1 MKTWLGP
8 PQSRVEG
15 LRHVEGKACSKV
27 WFVGRWVG
35 GVLNFGLV
43 GWLVTTIGLLAG
55 WLVPGFLGCLAGC
68 PESCMVGWMD
78 GCIVES

>member
-27 WFVGRWVG
+27 WLVGRWVG

-43 GWLVTTIGLLAG
+43 GWLVGYHDRSAGRLAG
-55 WLVPGFLGCLAGC
+55 SWVPWLF
-68 PESCMVGWMD
+68 GWL
-78 GCIVES
+78 S